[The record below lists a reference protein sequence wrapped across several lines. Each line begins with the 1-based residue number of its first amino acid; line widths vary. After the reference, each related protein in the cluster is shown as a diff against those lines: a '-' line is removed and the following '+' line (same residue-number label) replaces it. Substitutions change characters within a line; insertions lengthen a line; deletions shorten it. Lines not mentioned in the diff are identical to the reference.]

1 MARID
6 FQRPWTLQYLK
17 PDMLTFPDFTG
28 CVVKLYLLQ
37 NCERVFPERRGQ
49 KSTAEEAW
57 AECVKGSA
65 HTGQCTR
72 VEWGTSE
79 EKNAAEAASRVGLL
93 EGSLE
98 AGNDWVEVE
107 GSRERIGGF
116 ISLHSQTPPGSPESV
131 PMASG
136 STSRVFL
143 SFPCTKQ
150 EQKPSPVEE
159 ELTVQPC
166 ALGQG

>member
-1 MARID
+1 MC
-6 FQRPWTLQYLK
+6 FQSS
-17 PDMLTFPDFTG
+17 
-28 CVVKLYLLQ
+28 
-37 NCERVFPERRGQ
+37 RGQ
-49 KSTAEEAW
+49 KSTTEEAW
-57 AECVKGSA
+57 AECAKGSA

-79 EKNAAEAASRVGLL
+79 EKNAAEAASSVGLL

-98 AGNDWVEVE
+98 AGNDWAEVE
-107 GSRERIGGF
+107 GSRVRIGGF
-116 ISLHSQTPPGSPESV
+116 ISLHGQTPPGSAESV

-136 STSRVFL
+136 STSRILL
-143 SFPCTKQ
+143 SFPCQGDRTKQ